1 MSASRLSQSIITR
14 RCTAPICCG
23 SRNTASRARA
33 ANMKPADVCLAVMVA
48 VIWGLAFVASRIALD
63 EFSPELMTTLRFA
76 IAAVPCLFV
85 RKPKISWPL
94 LIAISF
100 TLFLGQFLAQ
110 AYGIAH
116 GVPVG
121 LTSVIVQSQ
130 ALFTIAFAVIA
141 FRELPTPVQ
150 TLGIGVATIGLLM
163 ICGTVGFD
171 FSAGAFAVLMISP
184 VSFAIG
190 NLLLRQA
197 REVPM
202 FDLFAW
208 LCLVPPLPLLALAL
222 LTDGPQPTWNSLFHM
237 SWTGFFCMLGL
248 GAISTSIAYWLWG
261 RLLRDYSA
269 AQVVPFAL
277 LVPFVGAA
285 ASALVFGE
293 TFGPLRL
300 SGMVIVVCGIAV
312 MLLSKRSQTL
322 PKLA

>member
-1 MSASRLSQSIITR
+1 
-14 RCTAPICCG
+14 
-23 SRNTASRARA
+23 
-33 ANMKPADVCLAVMVA
+33 MKPVDVCLAVVVA

-63 EFSPELMTTLRFA
+63 EFSPSLMTTLRFA

-141 FRELPTPVQ
+141 FRERPTPMQ
-150 TLGIGVATIGLLM
+150 TVGIGVATIGLLM

-184 VSFAIG
+184 VSFAVG

-197 REVPM
+197 RDVPM

-222 LTDGPQPTWNSLFHM
+222 VADGPRATWYSLIHM
-237 SWTGFFCMLGL
+237 SWTGFACMLGL

-300 SGMVIVVCGIAV
+300 SGMVIVVAGIAV

>member
-1 MSASRLSQSIITR
+1 
-14 RCTAPICCG
+14 
-23 SRNTASRARA
+23 
-33 ANMKPADVCLAVMVA
+33 MKPADVSLAVMVA

-63 EFSPELMTTLRFA
+63 ELSPALMTMLRFA

-85 RKPKISWPL
+85 RKPDISWPL
-94 LIAISF
+94 LIAISG

-130 ALFTIAFAVIA
+130 ALFTVAFAVIA
-141 FRELPTPVQ
+141 FREMPTPLQ
-150 TLGIGVATIGLLM
+150 TIGIGIATIGLLM

-171 FSAGAFAVLMISP
+171 FSVGAFAVLMISP

-197 REVPM
+197 RDAPM

-222 LTDGPQPTWNSLFHM
+222 VTEGPEAAWHSLAHM
-237 SWTGFFCMLGL
+237 SLTGLVCLLGL
-248 GAISTSIAYWLWG
+248 GAVSTSIAYWLWG
-261 RLLRDYSA
+261 RLLRDYTA

-285 ASALVFGE
+285 ASTVVFGE
-293 TFGPLRL
+293 RFGPLRL
-300 SGMVIVVCGIAV
+300 SGMVIVVCGIAT
-312 MLLSKRSQTL
+312 MLLSKRAQVL
-322 PKLA
+322 PKIA

>member
-1 MSASRLSQSIITR
+1 
-14 RCTAPICCG
+14 
-23 SRNTASRARA
+23 
-33 ANMKPADVCLAVMVA
+33 MKPADVFLAVLVA
-48 VIWGLAFVASRIALD
+48 VTWGFGFVAARLALD
-63 EFSPELMTTLRFA
+63 ELSPALMTAMRFA

-85 RKPKISWPL
+85 RRPNVSWTV
-94 LIAISF
+94 LIAISS

-141 FRELPTPVQ
+141 FREMPTPLQ
-150 TLGIGVATIGLLM
+150 TLGIGIATTGLLM
-163 ICGTVGFD
+163 ICGTVGVD
-171 FSAGAFAVLMISP
+171 FSTGAFAVLMISP
-184 VSFAIG
+184 VSFAVG

-222 LTDGPQPTWNSLFHM
+222 LTDGPQATLNSLIHM
-237 SWTGFFCMLGL
+237 SPTGLVCMLGL
-248 GAISTSIAYWLWG
+248 GAVSTSMAYWLWG
-261 RLLRDYSA
+261 RLLRDYTA

-277 LVPFVGAA
+277 LVPFFGAA
-285 ASALVFGE
+285 ASSLVFGE
-293 TFGPLRL
+293 RFGPLRL
-300 SGMVIVVCGIAV
+300 SGMVIVVCGTAV
-312 MLLSKRSQTL
+312 MMLSKRPQAVPKQVL
-322 PKLA
+322 PKIA

>member
-1 MSASRLSQSIITR
+1 
-14 RCTAPICCG
+14 
-23 SRNTASRARA
+23 
-33 ANMKPADVCLAVMVA
+33 MKPADVSLAVLVA

-63 EFSPELMTTLRFA
+63 ELSPALMTMLRFA

-85 RKPKISWPL
+85 RKPDVSWPL
-94 LIAISF
+94 LIAISS

-110 AYGIAH
+110 AYGLAH

-141 FRELPTPVQ
+141 FREMPTPVQ

-197 REVPM
+197 RDAPM

-222 LTDGPQPTWNSLFHM
+222 VSEGPQATLNSLIHM
-237 SWTGFFCMLGL
+237 SPTGLVCMLGL
-248 GAISTSIAYWLWG
+248 GAVSTSVAYWLWG
-261 RLLRDYSA
+261 RLLRDYTA

-285 ASALVFGE
+285 ASSLVFGE
-293 TFGPLRL
+293 RFGPLRL

-312 MLLSKRSQTL
+312 MLLSKRPQVL
-322 PKLA
+322 PKQVLPKIA